1 MDNAWIEE
9 RPNGWTYQLK
19 CPKCGYVYSPQGY
32 EDGTTDY
39 PHKFCPKCGEKLES
53 PNAPTHF

>member
-19 CPKCGYVYSPQGY
+19 CPKCGYMYSPQGY

-39 PHKFCPKCGEKLES
+39 PHKFCPECDEKLE
-53 PNAPTHF
+53 PPKK